1 MNLHDLEA
9 FVAVVETGSIVG
21 ASARLHLTQP
31 GITRRVQSGGAAGR
45 GPARPPAKPL
55 RPTGAGRTAYEHGR
69 RVLHAV
75 EALRGG
81 VSGEQDAA
89 GEFRL
94 GITPYLSEVAL
105 AAPLDRLHRTFPR
118 LALRVQS
125 GWPEALA
132 EQCRRHEIDAAAFC
146 PRRAPLPA
154 GRKPA
159 TGRPARAGGGRA
171 RTAAA
176 GRPVT
181 GGLAEQAWVLNPD
194 GCGFRSAIR
203 QRLAAAGL
211 PLRVGIEAHANEL
224 RLSLVA
230 RGLGL
235 GLTTAAALADSAA
248 AGAARGDGADFQPRV
263 RAGWCIA
270 KRRGG
275 WRRRCANA
283 RRWPRRSTRPP
294 ERRLSAA

>member
-31 GITRRVQSGGAAGR
+31 GITRRVQSLEERLGAVLLDR
-45 GPARPPAKPL
+45 QAKPL

-118 LALRVQS
+118 LDLRVQS

-146 PRRAPLPA
+146 LPEGAPLPA
-154 GRKPA
+154 GLEACDLGGQPVLVVAARELPLPA
-159 TGRPARAGGGRA
+159 DPSLAD
-171 RTAAA
+171 
-176 GRPVT
+176 
-181 GGLAEQAWVLNPD
+181 LAEQAWVLNPD

-235 GLTTAAALADSAA
+235 GLTTAAALADSAWLPA
-248 AGAARGDGADFQPRV
+248 LRVVTVRDFQPRV
-263 RAGWCIA
+263 RAWLVHRETPGRLA
-270 KRRGG
+270 
-275 WRRRCANA
+275 
-283 RRWPRRSTRPP
+283 PP
-294 ERRLSAA
+294 LRELRAALAEALDEAA